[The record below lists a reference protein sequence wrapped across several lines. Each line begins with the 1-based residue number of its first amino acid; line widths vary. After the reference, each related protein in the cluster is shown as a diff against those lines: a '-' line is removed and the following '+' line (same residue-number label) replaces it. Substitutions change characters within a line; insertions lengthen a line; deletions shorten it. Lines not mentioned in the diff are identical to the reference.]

1 MLITGDLENVLLVS
15 VSITGVMVL
24 GADTNSDS
32 LTVSVAAFDVT
43 VVAFGLLKIQRNC
56 SDGVVG

>member
-1 MLITGDLENVLLVS
+1 ME
-15 VSITGVMVL
+15 L

-43 VVAFGLLKIQRNC
+43 VVAFGLLNIQRNC
-56 SDGVVG
+56 SDGFVG